1 MSNLNSN
8 NKYDNYLVD
17 FSSIKKAVKR
27 ALKKAVKKLNNK
39 SGYVLIFLVF
49 FFFIVGSS
57 LVAGP
62 AMLTVRGIQYQLHNS
77 QIESAEATILTTNSP
92 IRNTLVSQVY
102 SKVQAQLI
110 QHLQQS
116 LGSSQYVC
124 QGQYVQPNS
133 TDPVTGVTVGDLTYQ
148 YGLCSP
154 ETLLD
159 GIAGDT
165 NKTMDLL
172 SGLYPNYKIPLS
184 NPSDE
189 HIRQALIKNNIN
201 EYNYTIRSTY
211 VGETALSQGSSSSTG
226 ANRLEQYR
234 YNVRADVELFTH
246 TYTEARTGLVINYEV
261 FITNGFYVGNFY
273 GGGNN
278 CSQTT
283 SYTNTCGTDP
293 ATGEAV
299 NCAPVMVQNPDGSW
313 GFAVQYGLD
322 DPNYQPYPPGTP
334 CPTVNVGGVAATE
347 CPLSGGRVSIAF
359 KPRNTRI
366 QTGCASASS
375 GVQGV
380 SGPDKNGYGFG
391 ITVRTVSVEH
401 TYY

>member
-27 ALKKAVKKLNNK
+27 TLKKAVKKLNNK

-49 FFFIVGSS
+49 FFFIVASS

-62 AMLTVRGIQYQLHNS
+62 AMLTVRGLQYQLHNS

-102 SKVQAQLI
+102 AKVQAQLI

-116 LGSSQYVC
+116 LGSSPYVC

-172 SGLYPNYKIPLS
+172 SGLYPNYKIPAS

-211 VGETALSQGSSSSTG
+211 VGEDLLSQGAGSSL
-226 ANRLEQYR
+226 ANRVERYR
-234 YNVRADVELFTH
+234 YNVRADIELFTH
-246 TYTEARTGLVINYEV
+246 TYTEARTGLVIYYDLFV
-261 FITNGFYVGNFY
+261 TNNFYVGNFY
-273 GGGNN
+273 GAGSA
-278 CSQTT
+278 CDQTT
-283 SYTNTCGTDP
+283 TYTNSCGVDA
-293 ATGEAV
+293 ATGQPISCIPAMVV
-299 NCAPVMVQNPDGSW
+299 NADGSR
-313 GFAVQYGLD
+313 GFAVQFGQD
-322 DPNYQPYPPGTP
+322 DPNYAPAGKCNTIPVGDLE
-334 CPTVNVGGVAATE
+334 TVQ
-347 CPLSGGRVSIAF
+347 CPLSGGRTSIEF
-359 KPRNTRI
+359 KPRSVRM
-366 QTGCASASS
+366 QTGCASAST
-375 GVQGV
+375 GV
-380 SGPDKNGYGFG
+380 SGVTTPDKNGYGFV
-391 ITVRTVSVEH
+391 ITVRTASIEH
-401 TYY
+401 TYN

>member
-1 MSNLNSN
+1 MNTLNSN

-27 ALKKAVKKLNNK
+27 AFKKAMKKLNNK

-49 FFFIVGSS
+49 FFFIVSSS

-62 AMLTVRGIQYQLHNS
+62 ALITVRGIQYQLHNS
-77 QIESAEATILTTNSP
+77 QIESAEAIILTTNSP
-92 IRNTLVSQVY
+92 IRNTLVSQIY
-102 SKVQAQLI
+102 AKVQAQLI

-133 TDPVTGVTVGDLTYQ
+133 TDPVTGATVGDLSYQ

-154 ETLLD
+154 ETLLQ
-159 GIAGDT
+159 GIDGDT

-172 SGLYPNYKIPLS
+172 SGLYPNIKVPLS

-211 VGETALSQGSSSSTG
+211 VGEDVLSQGPSSIL
-226 ANRLEQYR
+226 ANRLERYR
-234 YNVRADVELFTH
+234 YNVRADIELFTH
-246 TYTEARTGLVINYEV
+246 TYIEARTGLVINYEV

-283 SYTNTCGTDP
+283 SYTNNCGTDP
-293 ATGEAV
+293 ATGQVV
-299 NCAPVMVQNPDGSW
+299 NCYPVMIQQPDGSW
-313 GFAVQYGLD
+313 GFAVQYGQD
-322 DPNYQPYPPGTP
+322 DPNYKPDPPNS
-334 CPTVNVGGVAATE
+334 CIHASVGGLDSVQ
-347 CPLSGGRVSIAF
+347 CSLSGGRKSIELLP
-359 KPRNTRI
+359 KNTRM
-366 QTGCASASS
+366 QTGCASANT
-375 GVQGV
+375 GIQGV
-380 SGPDKNGYGFG
+380 TAPDKNGYGF
-391 ITVRTVSVEH
+391 TVVVRTVSVEH